1 VKNAEELRDELA
13 QTFSQLKSGAIKP
26 SEAAELANLAGKMIA
41 SAKAHYSEAKYQS
54 LQRTYEQAR
63 DEAKHL
69 YGECLMLADV
79 LRDAFEVVKTIEGED
94 PDECDKLQDL
104 RISIEYALAAYDERR
119 IETAN
124 VQGKGQTLA
133 RCLDVPPNAEI
144 TGG

>member
-1 VKNAEELRDELA
+1 MSEVKPDCYCLGGD
-13 QTFSQLKSGAIKP
+13 
-26 SEAAELANLAGKMIA
+26 
-41 SAKAHYSEAKYQS
+41 KAHYSEAKYQS

-94 PDECDKLQDL
+94 SDECDKLQDL

-124 VQGKGQTLA
+124 ASGKPTTEAAKPL
-133 RCLDVPPNAEI
+133 
-144 TGG
+144 

>member
-1 VKNAEELRDELA
+1 MSEVKPDCYCLGGD
-13 QTFSQLKSGAIKP
+13 
-26 SEAAELANLAGKMIA
+26 
-41 SAKAHYSEAKYQS
+41 KAHYSEAKYQS

-124 VQGKGQTLA
+124 TEAQRAAAGG
-133 RCLDVPPNAEI
+133 P
-144 TGG
+144 TGAQS

>member
-1 VKNAEELRDELA
+1 MSEVKPDCYCLGGD
-13 QTFSQLKSGAIKP
+13 
-26 SEAAELANLAGKMIA
+26 
-41 SAKAHYSEAKYQS
+41 KAHYSEAKYQS

-63 DEAKHL
+63 GEAKHL

-94 PDECDKLQDL
+94 SDECDKLQDL

-124 VQGKGQTLA
+124 VEVTGLAAASLPQGPCGL
-133 RCLDVPPNAEI
+133 
-144 TGG
+144 

>member
-1 VKNAEELRDELA
+1 MSEVKPDCYCLGGD
-13 QTFSQLKSGAIKP
+13 
-26 SEAAELANLAGKMIA
+26 
-41 SAKAHYSEAKYQS
+41 KAHYSEAKYQS

-94 PDECDKLQDL
+94 SDECDKLQDL

-124 VQGKGQTLA
+124 VQIEPTPLA
-133 RCLDVPPNAEI
+133 AVGLNAGLCAVDKSAELQEPD
-144 TGG
+144 G